1 MFLASTRHP
10 CHVTK
15 TGFGQHEEFC
25 RSNINVPRSQSIT
38 FDEVAAKLTLDAHD
52 VSERSVSDRALN
64 TLDKELLARYMA
76 LPMADKKTVRDVVTA
91 LTLARQV
98 KP

>member
-1 MFLASTRHP
+1 M
-10 CHVTK
+10 
-15 TGFGQHEEFC
+15 
-25 RSNINVPRSQSIT
+25 
-38 FDEVAAKLTLDAHD
+38 AAKLTLDAHD
-52 VSERSVSDRALN
+52 VSERSVSDRALKK
-64 TLDKELLARYMA
+64 LDKELLTRYMA